1 MVPEALAA
9 GPGRRGAR
17 IPPHSRHA
25 TRRTAGLEAAVVDHA
40 PMTIAALDATDARR
54 VEIAVAGPGALLVSK
69 LHKLGERKDEPGRL
83 VDKDAHDIYRLLV
96 ATDPGKLGER
106 LSELAA
112 DQLAGPATRMA
123 ITYLRQLFADPDAL
137 GAMMAGRA
145 EQLVGDSAVVSA
157 SAAALAGDVLAVV
170 DRDPG
175 SAR

>member
-1 MVPEALAA
+1 MTRSGFHRDFVHPQPGSWLSRKGVPVDLMVPEALAA

-69 LHKLGERKDEPGRL
+69 LHK
-83 VDKDAHDIYRLLV
+83 
-96 ATDPGKLGER
+96 
-106 LSELAA
+106 SELAA

-123 ITYLRQLFADPDAL
+123 ITYLRPSPT
-137 GAMMAGRA
+137 RTR
-145 EQLVGDSAVVSA
+145 SA
-157 SAAALAGDVLAVV
+157 
-170 DRDPG
+170 P
-175 SAR
+175 